1 MACLNMTKNF
11 QIDAEACRTIETAMC
26 ANPYETEKSGAGQ
39 HDPEAQALDWNG
51 DLRGASQRLAP
62 RGVARPARSPGAVVV
77 SPQRNGGLRPR
88 TLGAL

>member
-1 MACLNMTKNF
+1 M
-11 QIDAEACRTIETAMC
+11 
-26 ANPYETEKSGAGQ
+26 NP
-39 HDPEAQALDWNG
+39 HWNG